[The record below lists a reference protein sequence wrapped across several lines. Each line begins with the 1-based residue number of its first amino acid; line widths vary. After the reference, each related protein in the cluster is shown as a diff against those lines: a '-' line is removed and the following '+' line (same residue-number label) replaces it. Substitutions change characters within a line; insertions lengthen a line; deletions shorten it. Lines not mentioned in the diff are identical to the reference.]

1 MRKAF
6 ASILILIIILLTG
19 CDPSSYY
26 FDKNDY
32 IVKIES
38 IELVN
43 YRNENYKMVDSNKE
57 TLKFDHKKV
66 EKVEILDSE
75 KIEAFLDD
83 FEEIMFFDS
92 SESVN
97 EPTGYCLI
105 WYLKNSNFIV
115 FSCTMIEEDRA
126 YSMAAEFNSSD
137 EFVCHHADFDSM
149 PQYEDLLKKYFEEYD
164 IE

>member
-1 MRKAF
+1 MRKIF
-6 ASILILIIILLTG
+6 ALLLILVIILLTG

-32 IVKIES
+32 IEKIDR

-43 YRNENYKMVDSNKE
+43 YSNENYKMVDSNKE
-57 TLKFDHKKV
+57 TLRFDHKKV
-66 EKVEILDSE
+66 EKVETLDSE

-83 FEEIMFFDS
+83 FTKIMFFDL

-105 WYLKNSNFIV
+105 WYLKNGNFMV
-115 FSCTMIEEDRA
+115 FSCTLIEGDRA

-149 PQYEDLLKKYFEEYD
+149 PQYENLLRKYFKAYS
-164 IE
+164 